1 MQQPRSV
8 AFFQSEDPLEGGQH
22 AIGNDC
28 CVAAF
33 GNLQRIE
40 SDRIVCVRRVEQDDV
55 VRPMLWNQ
63 IQGVGRKIAV
73 WFDNG
78 YAATR
83 GDVFCED
90 VLQQRGFAHACLPDC
105 QQMPTA
111 SVEIH
116 GEPVLFVSKRHASEC
131 D

>member
-1 MQQPRSV
+1 
-8 AFFQSEDPLEGGQH
+8 
-22 AIGNDC
+22 
-28 CVAAF
+28 
-33 GNLQRIE
+33 
-40 SDRIVCVRRVEQDDV
+40 
-55 VRPMLWNQ
+55 MLWDQ
-63 IQGVGRKIAV
+63 IQGVSAEITM
-73 WFDNG
+73 WFDNS

-83 GDVFCED
+83 CNVFCED
-90 VLQQRGFAHACLPDC
+90 VLQQRGFAHACLPNC